1 MKLEVAVAD
10 ISQSRK
16 DLTIEVAAE
25 EVKAEFEKTY
35 DAYSR
40 YAKVPGF
47 RPGRVPR
54 GVVKQRFAK
63 DVREEVIGRL
73 LPHALQHAIIDH
85 KLHVVGEPSIDDID
99 VNDGGPLKFKASVE
113 VIPEFEL
120 QDYKGLKLTRK
131 VAGVTDQ
138 DVDQVLDRWRQSSAE
153 FVPVEDRPSQT
164 GDFVSVNLVGKF
176 VESPEA
182 EDVTADDVRIE
193 LGSEWVQPEFNEHLT
208 GVKTGDVRDF
218 RVVYP
223 EDFDSKGL
231 AGKTLDFT
239 ATVVSVR
246 QKELPELDDD
256 FAIERGE
263 YKSLQE
269 MRDQVRQDL
278 ISQAERDADLRLRAD
293 LVDQIIGRYDFEIPS
308 SLIEQQATDRT
319 RELAYMMMRNG
330 MSPQSIRQMNWDDRL
345 NEARGLAVKDV
356 RAALVVSRIG
366 DAENIEVSASEV
378 DAEIDNMA
386 ASSGETPAN
395 LKARLTKDEALSSIE
410 NRLRYQKVLDAV
422 LSAAEIS
429 TEELVVESPA
439 EEAAQSSAADASP
452 SEES

>member
-54 GVVKQRFAK
+54 GVVKQRFAR

-208 GVKTGDVRDF
+208 GVKADDVREF

-223 EDFDSKGL
+223 DDFDSKGL

-269 MRDQVRQDL
+269 MRDKVRQDL
-278 ISQAERDADLRLRAD
+278 ISHAERDADSRLRAD
-293 LVDQIIGRYDFEIPS
+293 LVEQIIGPYDFEIPS
-308 SLIEQQATDRT
+308 SLVEQQATDRT

-345 NEARGLAVKDV
+345 NEARGIAVKDV

-386 ASSGETPAN
+386 ASSGESPVD

-410 NRLRYQKVLDAV
+410 NRLRYQKVLDVV
-422 LSAAEIS
+422 LNAAEIS

-439 EEAAQSSAADASP
+439 EEAAESAVSEMAP